1 MSYASLHPQFV
12 QYSTDGLGRDTY
24 IGYNNESDSTT
35 ISIDIIVPNDSMSSI
50 LIKGKNILLEDIKS
64 FIT

>member
-24 IGYNNESDSTT
+24 IGYNNGGFCLIILFIIQSEQFLFIMNLPLSHT
-35 ISIDIIVPNDSMSSI
+35 IVMEVEETPM
-50 LIKGKNILLEDIKS
+50 
-64 FIT
+64 F

>member
-35 ISIDIIVPNDSMSSI
+35 ISIDIIESSYNVI
-50 LIKGKNILLEDIKS
+50 PLKEQHI
-64 FIT
+64 